1 MKTVLSKYAS
11 LFLAASLAVF
21 AGVSFAGPVQ
31 ATDRAIFAQSDQD
44 PNTPPDCKKYPK
56 DVRCKK

>member
-1 MKTVLSKYAS
+1 MKSLLSKCAS
-11 LFLAASLAVF
+11 LFLAAGLATI

-31 ATDRAIFAQSDQD
+31 TTDRVIFAQSDQD